1 MKQVYNINQDLKE
14 FSDAKEQFIHLV
26 NELQSEQSLEMEHG
40 DVEQIISRKGNEI
53 LRRLLQGHLDLR
65 AEQEQKQKAIKGAD
79 GCNLSHI
86 RKNCERSLMSLFGEV
101 KVRRIGYSERYKS
114 SVFPMDGELNLSKDK
129 YSHGLRQRIAQEVS
143 RNSFD
148 ATVENIERTTGGK
161 VPKRQVEEIT
171 VEVSQDFVKFYEN
184 QPSNS
189 FEESSDPLI
198 MSEDGKGI
206 VMRKESLREATR
218 KVAEKKSSKRKA
230 RLNKG
235 EKRNRKRMAMVGAVY
250 SIERNY
256 RTPEE
261 IMGVEESRE
270 KATVKPKPRARARNK
285 RVWASVERDHNVV
298 TDEIF
303 EEALRRDPEKQREW
317 VMLIDGHNDQLKNI
331 KSSMK
336 RYNVV
341 VLLILDFIHVLE
353 YIWKAAYCFYKAGSD
368 EAEEWVAERA
378 LQILQGNASS
388 VAGGMRRS
396 ATLRGLSVKKR
407 KAVDDCADYLL
418 KYKEMLKYDEYLAS
432 GLPIA
437 TGVIEGTCRHLI
449 NDRMDITGAR
459 WGLERAE
466 AVLKL
471 RSLQSSGDLDEYWDF
486 YKAQSLQRNY
496 APQYISPIL
505 KEAG

>member
-14 FSDAKEQFIHLV
+14 FSSAKEHFIHLV
-26 NELQSEQSLEMEHG
+26 NELQSEQTIEMEHG
-40 DVEQIISRKGNEI
+40 DVEQIISREGNEI
-53 LRRLLQGHLDLR
+53 LRRLLQAHLDLR
-65 AEQEQKQKAIKGAD
+65 SAQEQKQKEMKGSNGD
-79 GCNLSHI
+79 KLTHI
-86 RKNCERSLMSLFGEV
+86 RENCERSLMSLFGQV
-101 KVRRIGYSERYKS
+101 KVRRIGYNMRGKS
-114 SVFPMDGELNLSKDK
+114 SVFPMDAELNLPKDK
-129 YSHGLRQRIAQEVS
+129 YSHGLRQRVAQEVS
-143 RNSFD
+143 KNSFD
-148 ATVENIERTTGGK
+148 AAVESIKQTTGGK
-161 VPKRQVEEIT
+161 VPKRQIEEIT
-171 VEVSQDFVKFYEN
+171 TEISQDFVKFYEN

-198 MSEDGKGI
+198 MSEDAKGI
-206 VMRKESLREATR
+206 VMRQESLREATR
-218 KVAEKKSSKRKA
+218 KAAEKKSTKRKA

-261 IMGVEESRE
+261 IMGVEKSEE
-270 KATVKPKPRARARNK
+270 KARVKPRARARNK

-303 EEALRRDPEKQREW
+303 EEALSRDPEKRREW

-331 KSSMK
+331 RSSMK
-336 RYNVV
+336 RYNVA

-353 YIWKAAYCFYKAGSD
+353 YLWKAAYCFYKAGSD
-368 EAEEWVAERA
+368 SAEEWVGYRA
-378 LQILQGNASS
+378 LQILKGNASH

-396 ATLRGLSVKKR
+396 ATLRGLSIEKR
-407 KAVDDCADYLL
+407 KAVDKCADYLL
-418 KYKEMLKYDEYLAS
+418 KYKEMLKYEEYLAA

-459 WGLERAE
+459 WGLEGAE

-471 RSLQSSGDLDEYWDF
+471 RSLQSSGDIDAYLDF
-486 YKAQSLQRNY
+486 YKVKSLQRNHE
-496 APQYISPIL
+496 PQYIDPMI
-505 KEAG
+505 KDVA